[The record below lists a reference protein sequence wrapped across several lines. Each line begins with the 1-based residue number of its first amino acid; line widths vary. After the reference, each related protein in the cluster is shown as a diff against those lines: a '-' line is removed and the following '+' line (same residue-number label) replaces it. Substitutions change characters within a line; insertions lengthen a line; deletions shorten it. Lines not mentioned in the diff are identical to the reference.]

1 MSSTLKWLC
10 LCSSECVHEHYACI
24 PRTQFALFCCIAFM
38 LQSLLVYLFKTVLS
52 LTQGQAEIQILGEK
66 RLVLR
71 FKNCYTVKMSQLLIS
86 VFSLFL
92 EEKQGFALS
101 INR

>member
-10 LCSSECVHEHYACI
+10 LCSSECVHEHHACI
-24 PRTQFALFCCIAFM
+24 SRVQVVLFCCIAFM
-38 LQSLLVYLFKTVLS
+38 LHSLLVYLFQTVLS
-52 LTQGQAEIQILGEK
+52 LTQSQAETQLLGEK

-86 VFSLFL
+86 IFSLFL
-92 EEKQGFALS
+92 EEKQGSL
-101 INR
+101 